1 MCEDEAGPYQAIPQP
16 GASWQKEGK
25 PAKLPSEY
33 IRCGTAKLLTLF
45 RPANGQVFAC
55 PVDGATNAILHPWL
69 KEQLT
74 QILADLP
81 ELPAESQNSWGRHF
95 RDWGFVEEATSDH
108 EWPLVRLIVV
118 WDNLAGHLTPD
129 LVTWLI
135 AHGIVPL
142 YTPLGGSWLNMAE
155 SVQRILVRRALSG
168 QHPES
173 VEQLKEWLSAVVRGW
188 NANPTPFCW
197 GGKRW
202 ERRRRFQE
210 RHALGASRA
219 YTLRPIRRRWQADE
233 RRQPIYEAA

>member
-1 MCEDEAGPYQAIPQP
+1 
-16 GASWQKEGK
+16 
-25 PAKLPSEY
+25 
-33 IRCGTAKLLTLF
+33 LTLF
-45 RPANGQVFAC
+45 RPADGQVRAY
-55 PVDGATNAILHPWL
+55 PVDQATNAILHPWL

-74 QILADLP
+74 QILVGLP
-81 ELPAESQNSWGRHF
+81 ELTFENESGWGRRF
-95 RDWGFVEEATSDH
+95 RDWGFAEEATSDH

-129 LVTWLI
+129 MLGWLI

-155 SVQRILVRRALSG
+155 SVQRIIVRRALSG

-173 VEQLKEWLSAVVRGW
+173 ADEIKEWLDATVRGW
-188 NANPTPFCW
+188 NADPTPFCW

-202 ERRRRFQE
+202 ERRLRFRE

-219 YTLRPIRRRWQADE
+219 YTLRPIRRRWQTDD
-233 RRQPIYEAA
+233 RKQPVCEAA